1 MATSKKWEVYVSKVD
16 DWMTNLEEKVDIR
29 SEEGTS
35 DEQVKVSKELE
46 GLKLLRGK
54 LLENTND
61 QHLSEAFTG
70 QVERVSMA
78 FEDWRNSIS
87 NDRKEPAMA
96 NASASAIPPGGH
108 SLPPLPYGYNALE
121 PVISEEIMRLH
132 HQEHHQSYVDGLN
145 KAELEMKRARE
156 TNSFDLIRHWER
168 EAAFHGAGHYLHT
181 MFWKN
186 MSPEGGGEPSGALRR
201 QIDKDFGSFHAF
213 KRHFS
218 EAAKEVQGVGWALL
232 VWSPRARRLEILQA
246 EFHHL
251 LSQQDVVPLLGLDVW
266 EHAYYLQYKN
276 DRGSYV
282 DEFWKIINWD
292 NVNERYEKAKLL
304 KWEPF

>member
-1 MATSKKWEVYVSKVD
+1 MVTSKKWEVYVSKVD

-87 NDRKEPAMA
+87 NDRKEPAMG